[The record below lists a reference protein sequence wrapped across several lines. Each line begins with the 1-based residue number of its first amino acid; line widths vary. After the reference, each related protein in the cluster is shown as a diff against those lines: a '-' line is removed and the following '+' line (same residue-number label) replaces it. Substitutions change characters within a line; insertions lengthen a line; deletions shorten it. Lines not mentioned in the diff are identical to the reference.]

1 MNYNASDHDNDQE
14 NESTNDWSDELF
26 EKGSSFK
33 EFQEEDFD
41 ALTDEVKDEQD
52 INTEE
57 RSINNFDDHENIVDT
72 GSIDEYRKERTSDVT
87 GKTVINYVD
96 NDTFCNAVIA
106 WNEKRTIALEKGL
119 PTPSM
124 PNVIGDQI
132 LKIAEGLARRNN
144 FRNYT
149 YIDEMKED
157 AIYMAVRAVKNF
169 DPTKSSN
176 AFGYFNFVMWRA
188 MTTRIKAEKKENE
201 IKMNLLKDPM
211 YLGYTSET
219 GGNDGN
225 IDKDRIISIYEQ

>member
-1 MNYNASDHDNDQE
+1 MNYNTSDHDHDHE
-14 NESTNDWSDELF
+14 IENDWTNEFF
-26 EKGSSFK
+26 ENGSSFK

-41 ALTDEVKDEQD
+41 SLTDEITDESEID
-52 INTEE
+52 EDSS
-57 RSINNFDDHENIVDT
+57 SINKFDDHENKIDT
-72 GSIDEYRKERTSDVT
+72 GSIDEYQKERTSEVT

-96 NDTFCNAVIA
+96 NDTFCNAVIS

-211 YLGYTSET
+211 YLGYTSES
-219 GGNDGN
+219 GGNDSN

>member
-1 MNYNASDHDNDQE
+1 MSINDDIID
-14 NESTNDWSDELF
+14 DWSNDFF
-26 EKGSSFK
+26 EKADQYK

-41 ALTDEVKDEQD
+41 ALTDEKDIQSPD
-52 INTEE
+52 DSDND
-57 RSINNFDDHENIVDT
+57 SSVNNFGDNEDQTDGIDT
-72 GSIDEYRKERTSDVT
+72 GSIGDYKKERTSAVT

-96 NDTFCNAVIA
+96 NDTFCNAVIS
-106 WNEKRTIALEKGL
+106 WNEQRKIAEENGTRK
-119 PTPSM
+119 PIM
-124 PNVIGDQI
+124 PDVIGIQI
-132 LKIAEGLARRNN
+132 LKIADGLARRGN

-157 AIYMAVRAVKNF
+157 AIYMAVRAIKNF

-219 GGNDGN
+219 GGDIN
-225 IDKDRIISIYEQ
+225 IDKDRIISVYDN

>member
-1 MNYNASDHDNDQE
+1 MNYNASDQNNDHDHE
-14 NESTNDWSDELF
+14 IENDWTNEFF
-26 EKGSSFK
+26 ENGSSFK

-41 ALTDEVKDEQD
+41 SLTDEITDESEID
-52 INTEE
+52 EDSS
-57 RSINNFDDHENIVDT
+57 SINKFDDHENKIDT
-72 GSIDEYRKERTSDVT
+72 GSIDEYQKERTSEVT

-96 NDTFCNAVIA
+96 NDTFCNAVIS

-211 YLGYTSET
+211 YLGYTSES
-219 GGNDGN
+219 GGNDAN

>member
-1 MNYNASDHDNDQE
+1 MVHDDIDGNIE
-14 NESTNDWSDELF
+14 DWSSEYFD
-26 EKGSSFK
+26 KSSSYK

-41 ALTDEVKDEQD
+41 ALSDD
-52 INTEE
+52 INSEAEIEE
-57 RSINNFDDHENIVDT
+57 RSINNFDDHENVVDT
-72 GSIDEYRKERTSDVT
+72 GSIDDFKKERTSDVT

-106 WNEKRTIALEKGL
+106 WNEKCKIAREENKKIPL
-119 PTPSM
+119 M
-124 PNVIGDQI
+124 PDVIGSQI

-169 DPTKSSN
+169 DPAKSNN

-188 MTTRIKAEKKENE
+188 MTTRIKTEKKENE
-201 IKMNLLKDPM
+201 TKMNLLKDPM

-219 GGNDGN
+219 GSDNK
-225 IDKDRIISIYEQ
+225 IDKDRIISIYDN

>member
-1 MNYNASDHDNDQE
+1 MNYNASDQNNDHDHE
-14 NESTNDWSDELF
+14 IENDWTNEFF
-26 EKGSSFK
+26 ENGSSFK

-41 ALTDEVKDEQD
+41 SLTDEITDESEID
-52 INTEE
+52 EDSS
-57 RSINNFDDHENIVDT
+57 SINKFDDHENKIDT
-72 GSIDEYRKERTSDVT
+72 GSIDEYQKERTSEVT

-96 NDTFCNAVIA
+96 NDTFCNAVIS

-219 GGNDGN
+219 GGNDSN

>member
-1 MNYNASDHDNDQE
+1 MNYNASDQNNDHDHE
-14 NESTNDWSDELF
+14 IENDWTNEFF
-26 EKGSSFK
+26 ENGSSFK

-41 ALTDEVKDEQD
+41 ALTDEITDESEID
-52 INTEE
+52 EE
-57 RSINNFDDHENIVDT
+57 SSSINKFDDHENKIDT
-72 GSIDEYRKERTSDVT
+72 GSIDEYLKERTSDVT

-96 NDTFCNAVIA
+96 NDTFCNAVIS

-219 GGNDGN
+219 GGNDSN

>member
-1 MNYNASDHDNDQE
+1 MNYNASDQNNDHDHE
-14 NESTNDWSDELF
+14 IENDWTNEFF
-26 EKGSSFK
+26 ENGSSFK

-41 ALTDEVKDEQD
+41 ALTDEITDESEID
-52 INTEE
+52 EDSS
-57 RSINNFDDHENIVDT
+57 SINKFDDHENKIDT
-72 GSIDEYRKERTSDVT
+72 GSIDEYQKERTSEVT

-96 NDTFCNAVIA
+96 NDTFCNAVIS

-219 GGNDGN
+219 GGNDSN

>member
-1 MNYNASDHDNDQE
+1 MNYNASDQNNDHDHE
-14 NESTNDWSDELF
+14 IENDWTNEFF
-26 EKGSSFK
+26 ENGSSFK

-41 ALTDEVKDEQD
+41 SLTDEITDESEID
-52 INTEE
+52 EDSS
-57 RSINNFDDHENIVDT
+57 SINKFDDHENKIDT
-72 GSIDEYRKERTSDVT
+72 GSIDEYQKERTSEVT

-96 NDTFCNAVIA
+96 NDTFCNAVIS

-211 YLGYTSET
+211 YLGYTSES
-219 GGNDGN
+219 GGNDSN